1 MSKPKSP
8 DKPDNEETEKVEI
21 NQTPKTLTGRL
32 AAPTILTRPK
42 TTREDY

>member
-1 MSKPKSP
+1 MLKAKSP
-8 DKPDNEETEKVEI
+8 NKTDNKETEEVEI
-21 NQTPKTLTGRL
+21 NQTPKTITGRL